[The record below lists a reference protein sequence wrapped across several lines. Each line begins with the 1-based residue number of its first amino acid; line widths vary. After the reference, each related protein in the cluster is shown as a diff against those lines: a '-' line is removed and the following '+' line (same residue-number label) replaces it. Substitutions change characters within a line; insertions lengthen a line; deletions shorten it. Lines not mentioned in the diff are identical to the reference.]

1 MNKTVTAN
9 IGGFVFNIDEQAFE
23 ILQKYLSAIRHKM
36 NNEEGID
43 EVMQDIEL
51 RIAELFR
58 EKLTEFK
65 REVINHSDVENII
78 LIMGEPDA
86 YGSGESSSS
95 ENKKEKETEED
106 YSTNRQIY
114 RDPDNQVLGGV
125 SSGLAAYMGWDPI
138 IIRLIFVMLFFG
150 FGTGLFI
157 YILLWIIVPEAKTA
171 SDRLRMRGEK
181 VNVENIKDKFK
192 DIKNNFEGTGKDTG
206 KKIKKGVHQL
216 VDNFGETFGT
226 LARIFAIIFA
236 SLMMIGAIA
245 IFFVLIKMM
254 MHSEIIYLFTGDN
267 VYSITYEQLQTLF
280 FNSPTQAT
288 LGTTGFILLLI
299 TIAIGL
305 IMTAVRI
312 IFKIKIPLVFKIVTG
327 TFTTLGIIFI
337 AICTM
342 QIGYD
347 FSHDNSYREQIKLD
361 QISDTLYI
369 ETSQDPYFS
378 ENLEYSDD
386 ILFETVQIKNEQI
399 IFGYPELKIKR
410 SNSDKFE
417 MIIEREAH
425 GSNNREAL
433 SRAESLHYKFST
445 EDSLLTLAPYFTTP
459 IKNKLRLQKVTI
471 TVYVPEGKTVYLG
484 KKTNRIFNSEQHEKE
499 EEEENVLSTN
509 TYLKMTDNGLIRK

>member
-23 ILQKYLSAIRHKM
+23 SLQKYLSAIRHKM
-36 NNEEGID
+36 NNEEGVE
-43 EVMQDIEL
+43 EVMQDIEI

-58 EKLTEFK
+58 EKLNEFK
-65 REVINHSDVENII
+65 REVINLSDVENII
-78 LIMGEPDA
+78 SIMGEPDA
-86 YGSGESSSS
+86 YGDGENTS
-95 ENKKEKETEED
+95 EDKNKKNEEEED
-106 YSTNRQIY
+106 DNATTRQIY

-157 YILLWIIVPEAKTA
+157 YILLWIIIPEAKTA

-181 VNVENIKDKFK
+181 VNVENIKGKFVH
-192 DIKNNFEGTGKDTG
+192 IKSNLHGTGKETG
-206 KKIKKGVHQL
+206 QKIKKGVHQL

-226 LARIFAIIFA
+226 LARVFAVIVA
-236 SLMMIGAIA
+236 SMMMVGAIA
-245 IFFVLIKMM
+245 IFFILIKMM

-267 VYSITYEQLQTLF
+267 MYSISYEQLQTLF

-288 LGTTGFILLLI
+288 LGTTGFILLLT

-305 IMTAVRI
+305 ILTAVRI
-312 IFKIKIPLVFKIVTG
+312 IFKIKIPMVFKIVTG

-337 AICTM
+337 MICTM

-347 FSHDNSYREQIKLD
+347 FSHDNSYSEQIKLD
-361 QISDTLYI
+361 QAGDTLYI
-369 ETSQDPYFS
+369 QASEDPYFS

-386 ILFETVQIKNEQI
+386 ILFETVQIKNDQI

-410 SNSDKFE
+410 SNSDQFE

-433 SRAESLHYKFST
+433 SRAESLHYKFSN

-459 IKNKLRLQKVTI
+459 IKNKLRLQKI
-471 TVYVPEGKTVYLG
+471 TVTVFVPEGKSVFLG
-484 KKTNRIFNSEQHEKE
+484 KKVNRIFNSEME
-499 EEEENVLSTN
+499 EEHEDENLLPVN
-509 TYLKMTDNGLIRK
+509 TYLKMTDNGLERK